1 MKFLRLA
8 SSMYI
13 YDLKNFSTELLYL
26 FTNIL
31 GGEVITQMVEIH
43 LIYRCLF
50 ELFQNIKNYCSLKR
64 AIISENAI

>member
-13 YDLKNFSTELLYL
+13 YDLKNFSTELFYL